1 MPDEKITATEARQ
14 ATMRPRA
21 MVLVLF
27 ASLFLCLTAGLRS
40 LWAGL
45 VSHPSLSKDTGAYF
59 ASHHK
64 KKKPRRRHA
73 PGLSTYPNAGPTVS
87 QPYSTS
93 TNKPSLLCL
102 WGHIDEKMK
111 KPRGQG
117 SPGTLGRVRTAWG
130 KAPTVVKTFGKAQ
143 GSEK

>member
-27 ASLFLCLTAGLRS
+27 ASLFLCLTAGLGLALGWFS
-40 LWAGL
+40 L
-45 VSHPSLSKDTGAYF
+45 PSLPRKDTGAYF

-73 PGLSTYPNAGPTVS
+73 PRLSTYPNAGPTVS

-102 WGHIDEKMK
+102 WGHIDEKE
-111 KPRGQG
+111 
-117 SPGTLGRVRTAWG
+117 SPGGRDTPELLGRVRTAWG